1 MENRI
6 PGIHHVT
13 AIAGDPQANLDFYA
27 GILGL
32 RLVKLTVN
40 FDDPGT
46 YHLYYGD
53 GQGHPGTILTFFP
66 WPGARRGRIGTGQV
80 TVISFAVP
88 ETMPGI
94 ALDFWERYLRQH
106 NVNCKRDYS
115 LLGEPLLALSD
126 PDGLQLELVGTPHAD
141 PDRAWTHGPVP
152 SEFAIR
158 GFHHVA
164 LAEEGYEQTAALLT
178 ETMGFRLIESK
189 ENRFRYAVPGSEG
202 QAGTMVDVLCTPAG
216 RPGLVSVGT
225 VHHVAWRTP
234 TDEQQ
239 AEWRKALGT
248 FNVTPIIDRK
258 YFHSIYFRE
267 HGGVLFEI
275 ATDPPGF
282 AIDEPAEALGSHLV
296 LPAWLEP
303 HRAELEEILP
313 KLRLP
318 QAKGASA

>member
-13 AIAGDPQANLDFYA
+13 AIAGDPQTNIDFYA

-46 YHLYYGD
+46 YHVYYGD

-115 LLGEPLLALSD
+115 LLGEPLLARTRCWISSAASFTCRSRKRHRLRNTRISS
-126 PDGLQLELVGTPHAD
+126 GGQN
-141 PDRAWTHGPVP
+141 
-152 SEFAIR
+152 EFR
-158 GFHHVA
+158 N
-164 LAEEGYEQTAALLT
+164 
-178 ETMGFRLIESK
+178 S
-189 ENRFRYAVPGSEG
+189 P
-202 QAGTMVDVLCTPAG
+202 
-216 RPGLVSVGT
+216 
-225 VHHVAWRTP
+225 
-234 TDEQQ
+234 
-239 AEWRKALGT
+239 
-248 FNVTPIIDRK
+248 
-258 YFHSIYFRE
+258 
-267 HGGVLFEI
+267 
-275 ATDPPGF
+275 
-282 AIDEPAEALGSHLV
+282 
-296 LPAWLEP
+296 
-303 HRAELEEILP
+303 
-313 KLRLP
+313 
-318 QAKGASA
+318 